1 MSLVLK
7 DSSVKICEG
16 SFIPKELQKY
26 DELVE
31 SIVNIKKEYV
41 TKVFEGIKPE
51 LVQSAFKI
59 IEHAIEIR
67 PFEVENLLSLFSLL
81 SKKFGYKKGGNVLG
95 NVIALLT
102 KEGIIQGNQQEKY
115 QTMEIDEI
123 LFGIKL
129 GKIENVIKEDD
140 LDSFI
145 QFSSEPLFY
154 PNHILKFRVLSSSF
168 VLEDNY
174 DYEYRINN

>member
-7 DSSVKICEG
+7 DSSVRICEG
-16 SFIPKELQKY
+16 RFIPKELQKY

-31 SIVNIKKEYV
+31 SIVNIKKENV
-41 TKVFEGIKPE
+41 TKVFEGIKPD
-51 LVQSAFKI
+51 LVQTAFKV

-67 PFEVENLLSLFSLL
+67 PLEVKNLLSLFSLL
-81 SKKFGYKKGGNVLG
+81 SKKFGYKKVGNVPR
-95 NVIALLT
+95 NVITLLT
-102 KEGIIQGNQQEKY
+102 KEGIIQGNQQE
-115 QTMEIDEI
+115 IDEI
-123 LFGIKL
+123 LFGTKF